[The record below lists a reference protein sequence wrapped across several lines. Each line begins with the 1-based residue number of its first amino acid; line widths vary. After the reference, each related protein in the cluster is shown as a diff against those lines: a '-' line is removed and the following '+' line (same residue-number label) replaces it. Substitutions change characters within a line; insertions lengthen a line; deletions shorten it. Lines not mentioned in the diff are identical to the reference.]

1 MKRTGI
7 SLGCAVLLTLF
18 FLVSCIDTDYT
29 LGSRMVPDNQDISLH
44 TATLDL
50 PVDLRMADSL
60 QTTVTSSVTLG
71 AIRTNRFGLFHSD
84 AAFSVTPAN
93 DSITWGR
100 NPAVRSI
107 TLSMTADTALIVNA
121 SQRYIPQ
128 NFYVHQL
135 NLELDSTMTYNN
147 SLPADCYRPEL
158 LAEGGCIYM
167 GEGLYE
173 VTITKAIGER
183 LFQIPMS
190 VLDSADLFMKQFY
203 GFYLRCDDPE
213 EGTEGGRLTCFD
225 LSSSFLYLTYDYDD
239 DEGIRRTKTV
249 TFNLG
254 EYYCLNRSSAGSRDL
269 EEADTRQT
277 LYMEGLCGIKPHIDA
292 RKVRSLVA
300 AWAAENQIPLNN
312 LLIAKATVS
321 FPFEYNGDRTQF
333 DYYST
338 TMFPSRRVRG
348 ETQVIYT
355 PLDEINNTSMEDG
368 TIDRSLLQY
377 TSNISI
383 YLQDLIQRDVSSI
396 NADDDLWM
404 MPIVSYYNSYTS
416 TTYYYSDYYYYTQNV
431 LNGTAADRH
440 PVLKL
445 TYSILK

>member
-71 AIRTNRFGLFHSD
+71 AIRTNQFGLFHSD

-100 NPAVRSI
+100 NPSVRSI

-147 SLPADCYRPEL
+147 SLPADCYRPEP

-173 VTITKAIGER
+173 VTITKSIGER

-239 DEGIRRTKTV
+239 DEGIRRTKTA

-254 EYYCLNRSSAGSRDL
+254 EYYCLNRSTAGSRDL

-416 TTYYYSDYYYYTQNV
+416 TTYYYSDYYYYTQNI